1 MNHYAF
7 ASHCFPLMDLLS
19 FTKICFCQA
28 RGKTHLETQKQ
39 VPEWSGWHGSTV
51 RIQLLFTPDSCMDSI
66 EMSSWTN
73 PLSASVPHACK
84 LCSGVFPLE
93 RKFVYSTYSSS
104 SCFPSHQHSPRWSH
118 GSSTAQGFKWRQKR
132 LKSVLFLPPVD
143 QLAKWQDHCPLSLEE
158 GVGAQFGCAH
168 GGTLSHWSCPFAL
181 SHGTWKPIQL
191 EKSKHRWS

>member
-1 MNHYAF
+1 MPLRAIVSHWWTCSHSQKAAF
-7 ASHCFPLMDLLS
+7 ARQEEKHIWKHRSKSLSGQGGMEALWESSCYLPQTAAWTALKCLHGQTLL
-19 FTKICFCQA
+19 
-28 RGKTHLETQKQ
+28 
-39 VPEWSGWHGSTV
+39 
-51 RIQLLFTPDSCMDSI
+51 
-66 EMSSWTN
+66 
-73 PLSASVPHACK
+73 LSASVPHACK

-93 RKFVYSTYSSS
+93 RKFVYSTSSSS

-191 EKSKHRWS
+191 EKSKYRWS